1 MHQEIQSLARARWRI
16 AIALSLAVFVLYFG
30 FILAVAFARQAMAVE
45 IVPGLTWGILWGA
58 FVIVGAWMTTW
69 VYVAWANRT
78 FDRSLSMIAGR
89 EPRP

>member
-69 VYVAWANRT
+69 VYVAWANRR
-78 FDRSLSMIAGR
+78 FDRSLSMLAGR
-89 EPRP
+89 EQRP